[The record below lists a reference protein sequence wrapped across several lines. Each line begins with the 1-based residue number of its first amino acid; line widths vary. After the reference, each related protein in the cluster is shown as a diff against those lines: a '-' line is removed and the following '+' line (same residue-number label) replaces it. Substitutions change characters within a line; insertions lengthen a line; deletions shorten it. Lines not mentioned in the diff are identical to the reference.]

1 MTDTTPAANWRASG
15 EQDPHAGQYD
25 GERAALALGQLTD
38 DELANAVYMGGNE
51 PLNIERLLAKDPTYH
66 SPIALLTAAK
76 ERIRWL
82 SRTLEQALAHPIQPP
97 VLQGGLDVAGDRF
110 ETPVQEWGE
119 PLVPEPPVECPHRC
133 GSVYAKESYG
143 AGFIEGSGMCP
154 DCDAA
159 MPAKDIVRTV
169 QVCKLG
175 NCGKAYDAPEARRA
189 YSYTDQPGNLEAVR
203 LGAACISA
211 SLASAGDWIDRGLL
225 LLRELEGKG
234 FGVFELENAQ
244 ASKNNSHPTGEA

>member
-38 DELANAVYMGGNE
+38 DELANAVYMGGTE

-82 SRTLEQALAHPIQPP
+82 SRTLEQALAQPAQ
-97 VLQGGLDVAGDRF
+97 VSAVRGGLDVAGDRI
-110 ETPVQEWGE
+110 EYPVQGWLQ
-119 PLVPEPPVECPHRC
+119 PLPPEPTVECPHRC
-133 GSVYAKESYG
+133 GAVYAKETYG

-154 DCDAA
+154 ACDAA
-159 MPAKDIVRTV
+159 MPAKDIVRP
-169 QVCKLG
+169 CKLPDRLELTEDLKNILG
-175 NCGKAYDAPEARRA
+175 RPNFTCTHIAEALRQMDYVIERK
-189 YSYTDQPGNLEAVR
+189 SEAEQ
-203 LGAACISA
+203 AACLHWMLNHY
-211 SLASAGDWIDRGLL
+211 LAHGADWKVHAEA
-225 LLRELEGKG
+225 ELKAAAA
-234 FGVFELENAQ
+234 AQ
-244 ASKNNSHPTGEA
+244 GGE